1 MDRGIEGKNRCN
13 DHIRAGG
20 SIAIY
25 ERSASLSGSVTHL
38 KPSSQSLSLPLS
50 LSGSGLTSSRKCI
63 RSAWLA
69 VALWGGR

>member
-25 ERSASLSGSVTHL
+25 DRGVKKHFASSVAVC
-38 KPSSQSLSLPLS
+38 
-50 LSGSGLTSSRKCI
+50 LT
-63 RSAWLA
+63 
-69 VALWGGR
+69 